1 MVPLINTNQH
11 NNVEGTMQR
20 LDHERLEVYQ
30 VARELSREIN
40 RVIKRA
46 RYKRERRDLVD
57 QVLRATASV
66 PLNICEGTG
75 ERSEGRKAYFYRIAR
90 ASATEL
96 AGALDHM
103 VDMDM
108 LSESDLAAAKPLIVR
123 VVSMLFKLTN
133 SVTTPESYPPLPR
146 RPAAR
151 QTGRKIQSAPA
162 VDPP

>member
-1 MVPLINTNQH
+1 MH
-11 NNVEGTMQR
+11 G

-40 RVIKRA
+40 RVTKKV

-75 ERSEGRKAYFYRIAR
+75 ERSQGRKAYFYRVAR

-108 LSESDLAAAKPLIVR
+108 LAESDPDAARPLIVR

-133 SVTTPESYPPLPR
+133 SVTTPESYPPLSK

-151 QTGRKIQSAPA
+151 RPRPPA
-162 VDPP
+162 DPPSR